1 MYEQAEPV
9 RLSLS
14 GPGSGRTGQQ
24 ELTVHLSTS
33 TGRVRYGKAASDKQE
48 DGVETSSD
56 AYEEAEAVKRHATYT
71 SADRAYHSEASGWR
85 RARSFIHSHSS
96 CLAAAS
102 AVVLSLIA
110 VGLALVCFL
119 NEEDT
124 SHLSDTFNDRN
135 QTAAMGCLGGK
146 DKMPEPVQN
155 LEEVIQQ
162 LRADMT
168 AKDQIHHQKV
178 QDEIQQLQSVVA
190 TMTAKGQKVQEEI
203 QELKTKMT
211 AKDQKIQALEQR
223 PYIERCESGGLE
235 IPWGGLSYGSGER
248 YLYLN
253 ATFTT
258 PFRKTPVVT
267 LGFVLLDDAVVK
279 QLRVSAAVSS
289 KSMTRLT
296 VRIRTWADSQPY
308 SAAVHWMACA

>member
-9 RLSLS
+9 RSSLS

-24 ELTVHLSTS
+24 EPTVHLSTS

-85 RARSFIHSHSS
+85 RARSFIHSHRS

-110 VGLALVCFL
+110 VGLALACFI

-146 DKMPEPVQN
+146 NKMPEPVQN
-155 LEEVIQQ
+155 LEEV
-162 LRADMT
+162 
-168 AKDQIHHQKV
+168 
-178 QDEIQQLQSVVA
+178 IQQLQSVVA

-223 PYIERCESGGLE
+223 PYIERCESGWLG
-235 IPWGGLSYGSGER
+235 IPWAGLFYGSGER
-248 YLYLN
+248 NLYLN